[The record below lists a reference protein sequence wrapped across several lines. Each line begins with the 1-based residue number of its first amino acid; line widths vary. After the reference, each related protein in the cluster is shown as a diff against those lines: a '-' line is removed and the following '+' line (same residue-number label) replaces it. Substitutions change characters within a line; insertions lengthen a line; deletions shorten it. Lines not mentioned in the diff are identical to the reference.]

1 MENVKAIGKVKTYPN
16 ERPRRKVTINTITID
31 NVIKQ
36 VERLDLLRREGALC
50 LMAIHDLNLALRYSD
65 QIVVLGEGTS
75 RIGGRP
81 LSLEDAAHLRAS
93 FEIGKDEFALR
104 LVGKD
109 GGVKRASSTVVAMRD
124 IYDQIDAMPMRQQEL
139 RRQ

>member
-1 MENVKAIGKVKTYPN
+1 M
-16 ERPRRKVTINTITID
+16 
-31 NVIKQ
+31 
-36 VERLDLLRREGALC
+36 
-50 LMAIHDLNLALRYSD
+50 
-65 QIVVLGEGTS
+65 
-75 RIGGRP
+75 
-81 LSLEDAAHLRAS
+81 SLEDAEHLRAS
-93 FEIGKDEFALR
+93 FETGKDEFALR